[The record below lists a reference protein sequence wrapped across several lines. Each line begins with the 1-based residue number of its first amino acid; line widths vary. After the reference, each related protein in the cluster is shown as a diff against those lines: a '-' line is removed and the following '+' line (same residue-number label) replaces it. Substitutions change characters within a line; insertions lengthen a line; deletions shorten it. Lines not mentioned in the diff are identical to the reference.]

1 MKKIIFCV
9 LILINTVS
17 AFSSG
22 KKDPYWISNPYDGYS
37 ADKFI
42 VACGSGTTNDDATKK
57 AISEVSSVLKQDI
70 NAQEYVNQSFSSD
83 GKNLSTYLANITT
96 NTNVSDISG
105 LSIKDKYKSKDGT
118 YYVRA
123 VLDKTTAGKYYS
135 LLITKNAME
144 IDTLI
149 SESEKYISTFTACK
163 FLLNAYKI
171 AKENDYYL
179 DLLSVIKPESRKMLS
194 YGNTSNVVAKLENAF
209 KSITIAINVSGDDS
223 QRIYNAIASVVN
235 SYGITSL
242 PVEKITDN
250 TKYLITADFSF
261 EDIEKPLDSDIFFTR
276 YILACSLTEVDTE
289 KDLLTYTKNA
299 RQGKLSRREAQQ
311 SAIRAAEKVIS
322 EELSK
327 KFGDLLK

>member
-17 AFSSG
+17 VFSSG
-22 KKDPYWISNPYDGYS
+22 KKDPYWISNPYDGYN

-135 LLITKNAME
+135 LLITKNTME

-149 SESEKYISTFTACK
+149 SESEKYLSTFTACK

-250 TKYLITADFSF
+250 TKYLITADISF

>member
-42 VACGSGTTNDDATKK
+42 VACASGTTNDDATKK

-149 SESEKYISTFTACK
+149 SESEKYLSTFTACK

-250 TKYLITADFSF
+250 TKYLITADISF

-311 SAIRAAEKVIS
+311 SAIRSAEKVIS

-327 KFGDLLK
+327 

>member
-42 VACGSGTTNDDATKK
+42 VACASGTTNDDATKK

-149 SESEKYISTFTACK
+149 SESEKYLSTFTACK

-250 TKYLITADFSF
+250 TKYLITADISF

>member
-149 SESEKYISTFTACK
+149 SESEKYLSTFTACK

-250 TKYLITADFSF
+250 TKYLITADISF

>member
-149 SESEKYISTFTACK
+149 SESEKYLSTFTACK

-223 QRIYNAIASVVN
+223 QRIYNAIASVVS

-250 TKYLITADFSF
+250 TKYLM
-261 EDIEKPLDSDIFFTR
+261 
-276 YILACSLTEVDTE
+276 
-289 KDLLTYTKNA
+289 
-299 RQGKLSRREAQQ
+299 
-311 SAIRAAEKVIS
+311 
-322 EELSK
+322 
-327 KFGDLLK
+327 

>member
-37 ADKFI
+37 EDKFI
-42 VACGSGTTNDDATKK
+42 VACASGTTNDDATKK

-242 PVEKITDN
+242 PVKKITDN
-250 TKYLITADFSF
+250 TKYLITADISF

>member
-42 VACGSGTTNDDATKK
+42 VACASGTTNDDATKK

-250 TKYLITADFSF
+250 TKYLITADISF

>member
-22 KKDPYWISNPYDGYS
+22 KKDPYWISNPYEGYS
-37 ADKFI
+37 EDKFI
-42 VACGSGTTNDDATKK
+42 VACASGTTNDDATKK

-149 SESEKYISTFTACK
+149 SESEKYLSTFTACK

-250 TKYLITADFSF
+250 TKYLITADISF

>member
-42 VACGSGTTNDDATKK
+42 VACASGTTNDDATKK

-135 LLITKNAME
+135 LLITKNTME

-149 SESEKYISTFTACK
+149 SESEKYLSTFTACK

-250 TKYLITADFSF
+250 TKYLITADISF

>member
-22 KKDPYWISNPYDGYS
+22 KKDPYWISNPYEGYS
-37 ADKFI
+37 EDKFI
-42 VACGSGTTNDDATKK
+42 VACASGTTNDDATKK

-149 SESEKYISTFTACK
+149 SESEKYLSTFTACK

>member
-149 SESEKYISTFTACK
+149 SESEKYLSTFTACK

-250 TKYLITADFSF
+250 TKYLITADISF
-261 EDIEKPLDSDIFFTR
+261 EDIEKPSDSDIFFTR

-311 SAIRAAEKVIS
+311 SAIRAAEKIIS